1 MENAECGE
9 RRVWRMIREE
19 EGLEGERRGV
29 CVCVCGELHSVEAFG
44 KGRVQSGGAGSI
56 GALFCFGL
64 HAPPHPV
71 STADYGTTASDG

>member
-1 MENAECGE
+1 
-9 RRVWRMIREE
+9 MIREE
-19 EGLEGERRGV
+19 EGLEGERSGV

-44 KGRVQSGGAGSI
+44 KGRVAIGRI